1 MWSNSSTP
9 LKLAVGDHAMRGIHK
24 SNFICSVRSTRV
36 TDVTKGSKKEEEE
49 EAKKNLTE
57 AVLFFYIFII

>member
-9 LKLAVGDHAMRGIHK
+9 LKLAVGDRGTCGIHK

-36 TDVTKGSKKEEEE
+36 TDVTKGNKKKDGAE
-49 EAKKNLTE
+49 KNLTE
-57 AVLFFYIFII
+57 AVVFFYIFII